1 MPHAGKRM
9 SYHGSPMKI
18 RLLSWNVRGANDSS
32 KRNLIKAL
40 IRNQRVDLFCL
51 QETKIHAMS
60 EGLGMWNMGLS
71 GCSQEYMWSPSE
83 RLPRPTSDHFPI
95 LLEGGGL
102 RRGPSP
108 FRFENMWLKVEE
120 NSEWKAD
127 IEGLHLDHLSLQ
139 EVESLELLFSEEE
152 IRSALM
158 EMNGDKAPC
167 LDGFTVA
174 FWQTYWDFVK
184 EEILELFKEFYD
196 QRFFSSSKG
205 LCQGNLLSPYL
216 FVMGM
221 EVLSVLIRRA
231 VDEGFLS
238 SLRIN
243 LDKSEIIPVG
253 EVEEV
258 EELAVE
264 LGCRVGYLPS
274 SYLDLPLGAHH
285 KSLSMWDGVEE
296 RVRRRLAL
304 WKRQHIS
311 KGGRI
316 IFIKST
322 MANKEKGGIGIRK
335 LALLNKALLGKWIWR
350 FACEKKNLWKKV
362 ISVKHG
368 QETKRALVG
377 GQMRLMG
384 PLSQSFP
391 QLYALAIHRNATV
404 DEVWDS
410 TFGQEGWNLR
420 FIRAFNDWEL
430 DLIGD
435 LLIILRGYRLTL
447 EEDSVTWKGG
457 GNSKFGVK
465 EAYNLLI
472 APNDISF
479 PKNCIWVDRV
489 PTKVVFFAWEA
500 TWEKSCPVLNMY
512 DAGLVFQASFA
523 SSLLSIIHTLL
534 DQARQD
540 EMQIIGCQTLFDFV
554 NNQVGLRDGTYMC
567 NLEGFI
573 PKLCQLAQE
582 VGEDERAQHLRSAG
596 LHALSSMVP
605 EGMTRI
611 MVAEGDAGND
621 EVCKWMVIAD
631 VGDDGPTPWWRWCQV
646 TAFMTWCQEVWFM
659 GEHSHISAEIDNVV
673 SVILENY
680 LNVNKPGAQNRWVQE
695 VFKVEGH
702 VSPSPEVTMRV
713 LSWNTIVNEKGEVNV
728 STEDAKNPC
737 FWSRVCLHNM
747 ALLAKESTTKRRI
760 LESLFLYFD
769 NGNLWSPEN
778 GLAFPV
784 LKDMQFLGE
793 NSGQNTHFLL
803 SLLVKHLD
811 HKNVLKKPSMQLD
824 IVEVTT
830 SLARHA
836 KVESSVAII
845 GAVSDVMRHLR
856 KSIHCSIDDENLGAD
871 IIKWNR
877 KFQETVDE
885 CLVQLSYKVGEAGP
899 ILDAMAAMMEN
910 ISTITVIARTTI
922 AAAFPE
928 ALFHQL
934 LPAMVHPDHETRV
947 GAHRIFSVVL
957 VPFSVCPRPCPI
969 TPELKKA
976 SDLPRM
982 LSRTVSVFSSSA
994 ALFEKLR
1001 KEKSFSKEN
1010 ICQEN
1015 KEDEL
1020 KNNNAGILNRM
1031 KSSLSRAYSLKS
1043 SAMSLTTDANFTS
1056 NSNNEL
1062 EAVSLKLSSRQIAL
1076 LLSSIWA
1083 ESISPANMPENYE
1096 AIAHTYSL
1104 VLLFSR
1110 AKNSIHEV
1118 LVRSFQLAFSLRSI
1132 SLVDGGPL
1140 PPARRRSLFT
1150 LAISM
1155 IVFSSKAYDILP
1167 LVPCAKAALLDR
1179 MVDPFL
1185 HLVQDNKLQAV
1196 NCGSDCASKVYGSKE
1211 DDECALKALSQIKIA
1226 EEQTRESFATI
1237 IVKSLENLSESES
1250 SILREQLV
1258 HEFLPDDVYLWGTQ
1272 MLLDATRLDFKSNE
1286 SPEEAAAISATDDD
1300 AFLDLYDSQTKH
1312 DLQLSVQNP
1321 NLLGINQ
1328 LLESVLE
1335 KAHEVGRFSVSTAP
1349 DVSYKEMSGHCE
1361 ALLMGKQ
1368 QKMSNLIS
1376 TQQKQVS
1383 LMNFSSQNHDD
1394 EAKKMIT
1401 HCYDVRNP
1409 FSDQN
1414 FAANLHKPP
1423 IDPAPIHCATE
1434 YLHHPHFFKLPAS
1447 SPYDNFLKAAGC

>member
-1 MPHAGKRM
+1 MSVVSGVISRKVLPACGNLCFLCPAMRPRSRQPLKRYKKLISDIFPRGQDEEPNDRKIGKLCEYAAKNPLRI
-9 SYHGSPMKI
+9 PKI
-18 RLLSWNVRGANDSS
+18 TN
-32 KRNLIKAL
+32 
-40 IRNQRVDLFCL
+40 
-51 QETKIHAMS
+51 
-60 EGLGMWNMGLS
+60 
-71 GCSQEYMWSPSE
+71 
-83 RLPRPTSDHFPI
+83 
-95 LLEGGGL
+95 
-102 RRGPSP
+102 
-108 FRFENMWLKVEE
+108 
-120 NSEWKAD
+120 
-127 IEGLHLDHLSLQ
+127 
-139 EVESLELLFSEEE
+139 SLEQRCYKELRSENF
-152 IRSALM
+152 RSA
-158 EMNGDKAPC
+158 
-167 LDGFTVA
+167 
-174 FWQTYWDFVK
+174 
-184 EEILELFKEFYD
+184 
-196 QRFFSSSKG
+196 
-205 LCQGNLLSPYL
+205 
-216 FVMGM
+216 
-221 EVLSVLIRRA
+221 
-231 VDEGFLS
+231 
-238 SLRIN
+238 
-243 LDKSEIIPVG
+243 
-253 EVEEV
+253 
-258 EELAVE
+258 
-264 LGCRVGYLPS
+264 
-274 SYLDLPLGAHH
+274 
-285 KSLSMWDGVEE
+285 
-296 RVRRRLAL
+296 
-304 WKRQHIS
+304 
-311 KGGRI
+311 
-316 IFIKST
+316 
-322 MANKEKGGIGIRK
+322 
-335 LALLNKALLGKWIWR
+335 
-350 FACEKKNLWKKV
+350 
-362 ISVKHG
+362 
-368 QETKRALVG
+368 
-377 GQMRLMG
+377 
-384 PLSQSFP
+384 
-391 QLYALAIHRNATV
+391 
-404 DEVWDS
+404 
-410 TFGQEGWNLR
+410 
-420 FIRAFNDWEL
+420 
-430 DLIGD
+430 
-435 LLIILRGYRLTL
+435 
-447 EEDSVTWKGG
+447 
-457 GNSKFGVK
+457 
-465 EAYNLLI
+465 
-472 APNDISF
+472 
-479 PKNCIWVDRV
+479 
-489 PTKVVFFAWEA
+489 KVVMCIYRKFLV
-500 TWEKSCPVLNMY
+500 SCKEQMPL
-512 DAGLVFQASFA
+512 FA

-554 NNQVGLRDGTYMC
+554 NNQRDGTYMC

-596 LHALSSMVP
+596 LHALSSMV
-605 EGMTRI
+605 
-611 MVAEGDAGND
+611 
-621 EVCKWMVIAD
+621 
-631 VGDDGPTPWWRWCQV
+631 
-646 TAFMTWCQEVWFM
+646 WFM
-659 GEHSHISAEIDNVV
+659 GEHSHISAKIDNVV

-695 VFKVEGH
+695 VLKVEGH

-811 HKNVLKKPSMQLD
+811 HKNVLKQPSMQLD

-899 ILDAMAAMMEN
+899 ILDVMAAMMEN

-922 AAAFPE
+922 AAVYRTAQIVASIPNLCYPNKAFPE

-1020 KNNNAGILNRM
+1020 KNNNAGILNGM
-1031 KSSLSRAYSLKS
+1031 KSSFSRAYSLKS

-1062 EAVSLKLSSRQIAL
+1062 EAVSLRLSSRQIAL

-1083 ESISPANMPENYE
+1083 QCISPANMPENYE

-1196 NCGSDCASKVYGSKE
+1196 NSGSDCASKVYGSKE

-1349 DVSYKEMSGHCE
+1349 DVSYKEMTGHCE

-1376 TQQKQVS
+1376 TQQKQGS

-1394 EAKKMIT
+1394 EANKKMIT

-1423 IDPAPIHCATE
+1423 IEPAPIHSATE

>member
-1 MPHAGKRM
+1 MSVVSGVISRKVLPACGNLCFLCPAMRPRSRQPLKRYKKLISDIFPRAQDEEPNDRKIGKLCEYAAKNPLRI
-9 SYHGSPMKI
+9 PKI
-18 RLLSWNVRGANDSS
+18 TN
-32 KRNLIKAL
+32 
-40 IRNQRVDLFCL
+40 
-51 QETKIHAMS
+51 
-60 EGLGMWNMGLS
+60 
-71 GCSQEYMWSPSE
+71 
-83 RLPRPTSDHFPI
+83 
-95 LLEGGGL
+95 
-102 RRGPSP
+102 
-108 FRFENMWLKVEE
+108 
-120 NSEWKAD
+120 
-127 IEGLHLDHLSLQ
+127 
-139 EVESLELLFSEEE
+139 SLEQRCYKELRSENF
-152 IRSALM
+152 RSA
-158 EMNGDKAPC
+158 
-167 LDGFTVA
+167 
-174 FWQTYWDFVK
+174 
-184 EEILELFKEFYD
+184 
-196 QRFFSSSKG
+196 
-205 LCQGNLLSPYL
+205 
-216 FVMGM
+216 
-221 EVLSVLIRRA
+221 
-231 VDEGFLS
+231 
-238 SLRIN
+238 
-243 LDKSEIIPVG
+243 
-253 EVEEV
+253 
-258 EELAVE
+258 
-264 LGCRVGYLPS
+264 
-274 SYLDLPLGAHH
+274 
-285 KSLSMWDGVEE
+285 
-296 RVRRRLAL
+296 
-304 WKRQHIS
+304 
-311 KGGRI
+311 
-316 IFIKST
+316 
-322 MANKEKGGIGIRK
+322 
-335 LALLNKALLGKWIWR
+335 
-350 FACEKKNLWKKV
+350 
-362 ISVKHG
+362 
-368 QETKRALVG
+368 
-377 GQMRLMG
+377 
-384 PLSQSFP
+384 
-391 QLYALAIHRNATV
+391 
-404 DEVWDS
+404 
-410 TFGQEGWNLR
+410 
-420 FIRAFNDWEL
+420 
-430 DLIGD
+430 
-435 LLIILRGYRLTL
+435 
-447 EEDSVTWKGG
+447 
-457 GNSKFGVK
+457 
-465 EAYNLLI
+465 
-472 APNDISF
+472 
-479 PKNCIWVDRV
+479 
-489 PTKVVFFAWEA
+489 KVVMCIYRKFLV
-500 TWEKSCPVLNMY
+500 SCKEQMPL
-512 DAGLVFQASFA
+512 FA

-554 NNQVGLRDGTYMC
+554 NNQRDGTYMC

-596 LHALSSMVP
+596 LHALSSMV
-605 EGMTRI
+605 
-611 MVAEGDAGND
+611 
-621 EVCKWMVIAD
+621 
-631 VGDDGPTPWWRWCQV
+631 
-646 TAFMTWCQEVWFM
+646 WFM

-695 VFKVEGH
+695 VLKVEGH

-885 CLVQLSYKVGEAGP
+885 CLVQLSYKVGEAG
-899 ILDAMAAMMEN
+899 M
-910 ISTITVIARTTI
+910 STNS
-922 AAAFPE
+922 AFPE

-1083 ESISPANMPENYE
+1083 QSISPANMPENYE

-1196 NCGSDCASKVYGSKE
+1196 NSGSDCASKVYGSKE

>member
-1 MPHAGKRM
+1 
-9 SYHGSPMKI
+9 
-18 RLLSWNVRGANDSS
+18 
-32 KRNLIKAL
+32 
-40 IRNQRVDLFCL
+40 
-51 QETKIHAMS
+51 
-60 EGLGMWNMGLS
+60 
-71 GCSQEYMWSPSE
+71 
-83 RLPRPTSDHFPI
+83 
-95 LLEGGGL
+95 
-102 RRGPSP
+102 
-108 FRFENMWLKVEE
+108 
-120 NSEWKAD
+120 
-127 IEGLHLDHLSLQ
+127 
-139 EVESLELLFSEEE
+139 
-152 IRSALM
+152 
-158 EMNGDKAPC
+158 
-167 LDGFTVA
+167 
-174 FWQTYWDFVK
+174 
-184 EEILELFKEFYD
+184 
-196 QRFFSSSKG
+196 
-205 LCQGNLLSPYL
+205 
-216 FVMGM
+216 
-221 EVLSVLIRRA
+221 
-231 VDEGFLS
+231 
-238 SLRIN
+238 
-243 LDKSEIIPVG
+243 
-253 EVEEV
+253 
-258 EELAVE
+258 
-264 LGCRVGYLPS
+264 
-274 SYLDLPLGAHH
+274 
-285 KSLSMWDGVEE
+285 
-296 RVRRRLAL
+296 
-304 WKRQHIS
+304 
-311 KGGRI
+311 
-316 IFIKST
+316 
-322 MANKEKGGIGIRK
+322 
-335 LALLNKALLGKWIWR
+335 
-350 FACEKKNLWKKV
+350 
-362 ISVKHG
+362 
-368 QETKRALVG
+368 
-377 GQMRLMG
+377 
-384 PLSQSFP
+384 
-391 QLYALAIHRNATV
+391 
-404 DEVWDS
+404 
-410 TFGQEGWNLR
+410 
-420 FIRAFNDWEL
+420 
-430 DLIGD
+430 
-435 LLIILRGYRLTL
+435 
-447 EEDSVTWKGG
+447 
-457 GNSKFGVK
+457 
-465 EAYNLLI
+465 
-472 APNDISF
+472 
-479 PKNCIWVDRV
+479 
-489 PTKVVFFAWEA
+489 
-500 TWEKSCPVLNMY
+500 
-512 DAGLVFQASFA
+512 
-523 SSLLSIIHTLL
+523 
-534 DQARQD
+534 
-540 EMQIIGCQTLFDFV
+540 
-554 NNQVGLRDGTYMC
+554 
-567 NLEGFI
+567 
-573 PKLCQLAQE
+573 
-582 VGEDERAQHLRSAG
+582 
-596 LHALSSMVP
+596 
-605 EGMTRI
+605 
-611 MVAEGDAGND
+611 
-621 EVCKWMVIAD
+621 MVIAD

-695 VFKVEGH
+695 VLKVEGH

-922 AAAFPE
+922 AAVYRTAQIIASIPNLCYPNKAFPE

-1083 ESISPANMPENYE
+1083 QSISPANMPENYE

-1196 NCGSDCASKVYGSKE
+1196 NSGSDCASKVYGSKE